1 MALVDNQNDRPVSGN
16 QRIISRMCVMIVNTH
31 WASKPTMA
39 FVSVVHGGLAPP
51 FPFRPFVL
59 ACSSLQRQPSALS
72 PSAVSG
78 TGRVLAWKYE
88 IVPSIARSSHCFT
101 RGCWQG
107 WNHTWRPPN
116 PCLSALASSKS
127 LGLSFAAFLCSN
139 CISRLHD
146 CNSSTGRRF
155 EILPIVVVVAHRHD
169 STVLVSLSLEM
180 TMTLRAGLSSPE
192 MAAE

>member
-72 PSAVSG
+72 LSAVSG

-127 LGLSFAAFLCSN
+127 LGLSFAAIPMQQLY
-139 CISRLHD
+139 
-146 CNSSTGRRF
+146 
-155 EILPIVVVVAHRHD
+155 
-169 STVLVSLSLEM
+169 
-180 TMTLRAGLSSPE
+180 LSSARLQFLNRQTIRDIADRGCGCAPP
-192 MAAE
+192 